1 VLCPLYVGVF
11 IGSREE
17 MPPQGQSF
25 STVHPKKH
33 MDSRMEIS
41 LPLRSNIKRG
51 FILILAIS
59 FVINDPYTFHVF
71 QILPIDIWLQSSL
84 IIAPYI

>member
-1 VLCPLYVGVF
+1 LCPLYVGVF

-17 MPPQGQSF
+17 APPQGQSF
-25 STVHPKKH
+25 STVHPKKNTWIH
-33 MDSRMEIS
+33 IWKYFRLLAAI
-41 LPLRSNIKRG
+41 LKGG

-59 FVINDPYTFHVF
+59 YVINDPYTF
-71 QILPIDIWLQSSL
+71 QSSL